1 MSPDEALPNP
11 PDKTVP
17 SMAAGANLRDMSGDL
32 ARHRDHADACLT
44 TPPAGGYPR
53 TVGGNP
59 DPPAVRQTS
68 DEDYTGVTTT
78 SPGPYE
84 QATKFIGGGAVTGGY

>member
-1 MSPDEALPNP
+1 MSPGEALPEP
-11 PDKTVP
+11 PGKTVP
-17 SMAAGANLRDMSGDL
+17 SMAPGASLRDMSGDL
-32 ARHRDHADACLT
+32 QRQRDHADACVT
-44 TPPAGGYPR
+44 APPSGGFPQ

-59 DPPAVRQTS
+59 DPPADRQTS
-68 DEDYTGVTTT
+68 DEDDTGVTTT